1 MANLEAALR
10 RGVYF
15 WSVLS
20 VLSAGTARIGLRP
33 SGIHA
38 TLMLGIITSSGFF
51 IYASSRGATHVTAAN
66 ARERR
71 MMTAGSAG
79 YGLALY
85 GVSRLLL
92 PHRSPAAVVGFIFGV
107 SQVFPLALR
116 AFVSLGFNSQHM
128 YDFSQKFYGIQSTIQ
143 NSAVAPARI
152 DNRLIRIPL
161 LGLNVG
167 IQLLFM
173 TTVHVLHTF
182 ADISNGVL
190 PDLVTRARKWR
201 RNLRRHLRTW
211 TPPFLRRNG
220 PRYEHRPL
228 VNCSRGTP
236 EIRLLKLRRRWPLG
250 RIRCE
255 LIVVDLHS
263 DDLPDYEAIS
273 YHWGSAAFTE
283 DIYLDGLPFRVA
295 PIVQDLLYHLGS
307 YQRDRLLWIDAIC
320 INQGDNAEKDVQ
332 IGLMRDVYRRA
343 ASVIVW
349 LDGVEDPWMARR
361 MLAGIWHEYVYGTT
375 ESCIK
380 MVRTYSEPSAEAGWM
395 QLINLFAH
403 PWFCRVWVIQEIVLA
418 KTAVVLASE
427 QPLQFDH
434 IAAFARMLTS
444 QSYNVVLQRSAGPG
458 IRDDAFWGVC
468 HAATMAALTETRDD
482 PRVGLALLLGILANF
497 RATEDRD
504 RVYGLLGLLRADEA
518 DQPHLQPD
526 SSKTVEALYMDVARH
541 LIPTSPYETLSFAG
555 IGYRR
560 KLDSLPSWA
569 PDWTS
574 LGNRDTHRQHL
585 SNIQATAGFA
595 CGFGV
600 GLCVAFSENTE
611 QGAVVMQI
619 QGHVLDEIH
628 HMGPEMGYTAHNLG
642 QGGSDEEM
650 ASVVRSHVGNRRLV
664 LRYARQPYP
673 TGQPLDEVFWRSLI
687 ADTQFERPAP
697 ATLGV
702 GCRAWERIMH
712 RVAGFRLRPDD
723 AEEDKGETYDALP
736 REEDMAVPNMA
747 ADPQFSLAL
756 EWNSA
761 RVMAATGRAMAV
773 TKDGYVAV
781 VPPKTEVGDL
791 VCVFYGLNTP
801 FLVRPQVNTHS
812 DGGTRLVRLVGEA
825 YVHGMMDG
833 QAMMMTVAQPN
844 VFDVI

>member
-1 MANLEAALR
+1 
-10 RGVYF
+10 
-15 WSVLS
+15 
-20 VLSAGTARIGLRP
+20 
-33 SGIHA
+33 
-38 TLMLGIITSSGFF
+38 MLCIITSSGFF
-51 IYASSRGATHVTAAN
+51 IYASSRGATSGTAAKG
-66 ARERR
+66 RQRR
-71 MMTAGSAG
+71 MIAAGSAG
-79 YGLALY
+79 YGLTLY

-92 PHRSPAAVVGFIFGV
+92 PSRSPASVVGLIFGV
-107 SQVFPLALR
+107 SQVFPLALG
-116 AFVSLGFNSQHM
+116 AFVRLGLNSQHM
-128 YDFSQKFYGIQSTIQ
+128 YNFSQKFYGIQNALQ
-143 NSAVAPARI
+143 NSAVALARI
-152 DNRLIRIPL
+152 ENRLIRIPL
-161 LGLNVG
+161 LALNVG
-167 IQLLFM
+167 VQLSFM
-173 TTVHVLHTF
+173 ATVNVLQTF

-190 PDLVTRARKWR
+190 PALVTWARKWR
-201 RNLRRHLRTW
+201 RNLRHHLRTW

-220 PRYEHRPL
+220 PRYEHRPF
-228 VNCSRGTP
+228 VNCSRGSS
-236 EIRLLKLRRRWPLG
+236 EIRLLKLRRRRPLG

-263 DDLPDYEAIS
+263 DDLPDYDAIS

-283 DIYLDGLPFRVA
+283 EIWLDGLPLQVA

-307 YQRDRLLWIDAIC
+307 YQHDRLLWIDAIC

-375 ESCIK
+375 ESCVE

-395 QLINLFAH
+395 QLMNLFAH
-403 PWFCRVWVIQEIVLA
+403 PWFCRVWIIQEIVLA

-434 IAAFARMLTS
+434 LATFARMLTS
-444 QSYNVVLQRSAGPG
+444 HPYNVVLQRSTGPG
-458 IRDDAFWGVC
+458 IRDEAILGVG
-468 HAATMAALTETRDD
+468 HASLMAALIETRDD

-497 RATEDRD
+497 RSTEDRD

-541 LIPTSPYETLSFAG
+541 LIPTSPHDTLSFAG

-574 LGNRDTHRQHL
+574 LGNRDTGRQHF
-585 SNIQATAGFA
+585 SSIQATTGFA
-595 CGFGV
+595 CGRGV
-600 GLCVAFSENTE
+600 GLRVAFSENAE
-611 QGAVVMQI
+611 QGAAVMQI

-642 QGGSDEEM
+642 KGGSDEEM
-650 ASVVRSHVGNRRLV
+650 AGVVRSHMGNRRLV

-712 RVAGFRLRPDD
+712 RQAGLKLRPDD
-723 AEEDKGETYDALP
+723 AEEVTDETYDALP
-736 REEDMAVPNMA
+736 TEENMA
-747 ADPQFSLAL
+747 ADPEFRLAL

-761 RVMAATGRAMAV
+761 RIMAATGRTMAV

-781 VPPKTEVGDL
+781 VSPKTEVGDL

-801 FLVRPQVNTHS
+801 FLVRPQVDINNE
-812 DGGTRLVRLVGEA
+812 GGTRLVRLVGEA

-833 QAMMMTVAQPN
+833 QAMIMADAQPD
-844 VFDVI
+844 VFGII

>member
-1 MANLEAALR
+1 MA
-10 RGVYF
+10 
-15 WSVLS
+15 
-20 VLSAGTARIGLRP
+20 
-33 SGIHA
+33 
-38 TLMLGIITSSGFF
+38 
-51 IYASSRGATHVTAAN
+51 
-66 ARERR
+66 
-71 MMTAGSAG
+71 
-79 YGLALY
+79 
-85 GVSRLLL
+85 
-92 PHRSPAAVVGFIFGV
+92 
-107 SQVFPLALR
+107 
-116 AFVSLGFNSQHM
+116 
-128 YDFSQKFYGIQSTIQ
+128 
-143 NSAVAPARI
+143 
-152 DNRLIRIPL
+152 
-161 LGLNVG
+161 
-167 IQLLFM
+167 
-173 TTVHVLHTF
+173 TVNVLHTF

-190 PDLVTRARKWR
+190 PGLVTRARKWR
-201 RNLRRHLRTW
+201 RNLRHDLRTW

-220 PRYEHRPL
+220 PRYEHPPL

-236 EIRLLKLRRRWPLG
+236 KIRLLKLRRRWPLG
-250 RIRCE
+250 PIRCE
-255 LIVVDLHS
+255 LVTVDLHG

-273 YHWGSAAFTE
+273 YHWGRAAFTE

-307 YQRDRLLWIDAIC
+307 YRRDRLLWIDAIC

-343 ASVIVW
+343 ASVMVW

-375 ESCIK
+375 ESCLE
-380 MVRTYSEPSAEAGWM
+380 MVRVYSEPSAESGWM
-395 QLINLFAH
+395 QLMNMFAH
-403 PWFCRVWVIQEIVLA
+403 PWFSRVWVIQEIVLA

-434 IAAFARMLTS
+434 IATFARMLTS
-444 QSYNVVLQRSAGPG
+444 HPYNVVLQRSTGPG
-458 IRDDAFWGVC
+458 IRDDAIWGVG
-468 HAATMAALTETRDD
+468 HAAIMATLTETRDD
-482 PRVGLALLLGILANF
+482 PRAGLALLLGTFANF

-504 RVYGLLGLLRADEA
+504 RVYGLLGLLPADDA

-541 LIPTSPYETLSFAG
+541 LIPTSPHETLSFAG

-560 KLDSLPSWA
+560 KLESLPSWA

-574 LGNRDTHRQHL
+574 LGQRDTHRQHF
-585 SNIQATAGFA
+585 SSIQATAGFA
-595 CGFGV
+595 CGFGL
-600 GLCVAFSENTE
+600 GLRVAFSENTE
-611 QGAVVMQI
+611 HGAAVMQI

-628 HMGPEMGYTAHNLG
+628 HMGLQMGYTAHNLG

-650 ASVVRSHVGNRRLV
+650 AGVLRSHVGNRRLV

-687 ADTQFERPAP
+687 ADTQFQRAAP
-697 ATLGV
+697 ATLGI

-712 RVAGFRLRPDD
+712 REAGLKLLPDD
-723 AEEDKGETYDALP
+723 AEEDKDETYDALP
-736 REEDMAVPNMA
+736 TEEDMAVPNMA
-747 ADPQFSLAL
+747 ADPEFRLAL

-761 RVMAATGRAMAV
+761 RIMAATGRAMAV

-801 FLVRPQVNTHS
+801 FLVRPQVNTNNE
-812 DGGTRLVRLVGEA
+812 GGTRLVRLVGEA

-833 QAMMMTVAQPN
+833 QAMMMADAQPD